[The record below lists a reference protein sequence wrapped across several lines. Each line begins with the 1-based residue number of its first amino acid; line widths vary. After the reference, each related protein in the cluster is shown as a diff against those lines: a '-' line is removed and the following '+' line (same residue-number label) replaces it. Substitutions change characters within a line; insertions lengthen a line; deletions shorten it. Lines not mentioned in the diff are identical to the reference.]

1 MSINITT
8 LFLILGCMQIS
19 AKSVSQTI
27 SYKSNAAS
35 ITNVFSVVEAQTGY
49 YVVYNA
55 KIIKSVA
62 PVTISANNMP
72 LSEFLNRVLKPLS
85 LKYTISENTILITK
99 QPRRSDTTPIAGT
112 EAQQREIT
120 GRMTDEQGNTIQG
133 VTIGVKGSVIGT
145 TSNENGD
152 YRITVSDNATTL
164 VFSMVGFETQEHVI
178 DGLSNL
184 DVTMIA
190 SVSDLGEVI
199 VVGYGTQNKG
209 TLTGAVSAVSEEQ
222 LGLAP
227 AGDAASRLQGRVS
240 GVTITNN
247 NSPGG
252 NSVVRVRGIGSINN
266 NNPLYIVDGVPI
278 SGGLNA
284 INPNDIETMTVL
296 KDASSSAI
304 YGSRAAN
311 GVIVI
316 TTKSGKG
323 GKLTLDFSARYGVQ
337 SPMNKLELLNTQE
350 LGEKKWQEKMNDG
363 LTSESAG
370 WGDLQYGYGT
380 TPVIPDYAF
389 PQAGMAGEVDESLY
403 NYPAPYY
410 GITKANKQG
419 TDWLDEIFHTA
430 SIQEYNFSIR
440 GGGENGNYFI
450 SSGLLDQN
458 GIVEY
463 TGFRRYSVRSNS
475 NFKVAKWLEMGQNLG
490 ISYANQNGL
499 RGGEVNGA
507 ITSAMNAHPILP
519 VYDIRGNF
527 AGTKSPG
534 TGNGHNPVAQL
545 IRGQNN
551 YSRDTRILGNIF
563 AQVNFTKD
571 LSFKSN
577 FGADLSNN
585 KAKNY
590 TLRNPE
596 FTQSNMNNG
605 ILESHLSGFQF
616 NWANTLTFKK
626 AVNDS
631 HNFDVLIG
639 AEAIKHTTELFN
651 AGRSS
656 YAFENVDFMVLDAGE
671 ENFINAGN
679 FDSWSLFSYFGR
691 LNYNYNGKYLFE
703 AVLRRDGSSR
713 FTEANR
719 WGTFPALSAGW
730 RVLEDIGEINFID
743 DLKLRAGW
751 GQNGNDNVGNYNAYS
766 TFRSHGFESYYNISG
781 SSRNRSEAGIAPF
794 RLGNLQGRWETNTTT
809 NVGLDLIMFS
819 RKLELNVDLYSRKT
833 TDMLYPD
840 TRPAT
845 WGALELASINV
856 GEMKNS
862 GFDIMLAYR
871 HDVGQTWSFNASANL
886 SHYKNRAIKL
896 NGNPNEIRFGSLLQN
911 DYYTITQAGIPISSH
926 FGYVTDGFFDTQAE
940 VDAYPKFN
948 PNLDGIDTYSKPGV
962 FKYKDVNNDG
972 VVNQDDRTIIGNPHP
987 QFTYGLN
994 LYAQYKGLVDLTV
1007 FFQGSQGNDIANF
1020 AKRTILFNRNDGNYL
1035 KARLYESW
1043 TPERYA
1049 NGDKITVPISTNND
1063 AILQRPSTFFV
1074 EDGSYF
1080 RLKDVQLGFNVPG
1093 KALTRVGATSVR
1105 VFLQATNL
1113 FTITKYSGLDPEISS
1128 NNDTNLGVDQTVYP
1142 TPRMFTFGINM
1153 NF

>member
-1 MSINITT
+1 MRLSLMWLVVSMHMSVFAIGQHVT
-8 LFLILGCMQIS
+8 LNQR
-19 AKSVSQTI
+19 
-27 SYKSNAAS
+27 NASLATVLKE
-35 ITNVFSVVEAQTGY
+35 IKRQTGY
-49 YVVYNA
+49 HFLYDAEAVLE
-55 KIIKSVA
+55 A
-62 PVTISANNMP
+62 PPIS
-72 LSEFLNRVLKPLS
+72 LTLKNVPVEEALKQCLEGLS
-85 LKYTISENTILITK
+85 LKFVINQKNIIISK
-99 QPRRSDTTPIAGT
+99 QSSPVAKP
-112 EAQQREIT
+112 EIT
-120 GRMTDEQGNTIQG
+120 TQRTVTGRVTDTNGTPLEG
-133 VTIGVKGSVIGT
+133 VTVSVMGT
-145 TSNENGD
+145 A
-152 YRITVSDNATTL
+152 IATTTDNEGTYRL
-164 VFSMVGFETQEHVI
+164 VLPSEVGTIVFTIVGYARYEADSSSGDVI
-178 DGLSNL
+178 NVSLREE
-184 DVTMIA
+184 I
-190 SVSDLGEVI
+190 SDLEEVV
-199 VVGYGTQNKG
+199 VVGYGTQNKS

-240 GVTITNN
+240 GVTVTNN

-252 NSVVRVRGIGSINN
+252 SATVRVRGIGSINN
-266 NNPLYIVDGVPI
+266 NNPLYVVDGVPI

-323 GKLTLDFSARYGVQ
+323 GKLKLDFSGRYGLQ
-337 SPMNKLELLNTQE
+337 NPMNKLDLLNSQE
-350 LGEKKWQEKMNDG
+350 LGEKKWQEKINDG
-363 LTSESAG
+363 LTPESAG
-370 WGDLQYGYGT
+370 WGDLQYGYGPD
-380 TPVIPDYAF
+380 PVIPDYTF
-389 PQAGMAGEVDESLY
+389 PQAGKIGEVDENLY
-403 NYPAPYY
+403 SYPSPYY
-410 GITKANKQG
+410 GITKANKAG
-419 TDWLDEIFHTA
+419 TDWLDEIFNTA
-430 SIQEYNFSIR
+430 SIQEYNFSVR
-440 GGGENGNYFI
+440 GGGENSSYFI
-450 SSGLLDQN
+450 SSGLLDQR
-458 GIVEY
+458 GIVRE

-475 NFKVAKWLEMGQNLG
+475 SFKITNWLEIGQNLG
-490 ISYANQNGL
+490 VSYSDQNGL
-499 RGGEVNGA
+499 RDGDVTAA

-519 VYDIRGNF
+519 VYDIKGNF

-545 IRGQNN
+545 IRGKNN
-551 YSRDTRILGNIF
+551 YSRETRILGNVY
-563 AQVNFTKD
+563 AQANFTKD
-571 LSFKSN
+571 LSFRST
-577 FGADLSNN
+577 FGTDLNNN
-585 KAKNY
+585 KAKVY

-596 FTQSNMNNG
+596 FTQTNLNNG
-605 ILESHLSGFQF
+605 ILETHLSGFQF
-616 NWANTLTFKK
+616 NWSNTLTFSKILGD
-626 AVNDS
+626 N
-631 HNFDVLIG
+631 HHFDLLIG
-639 AEAIKHTTELFN
+639 TEAIKHTTELFN

-656 YAFENVDFMVLDAGE
+656 YAFEDEDFMILDAGE

-679 FDSWSLFSYFGR
+679 FDSWSLFSYFSR
-691 LNYNYNGKYLFE
+691 LNYNYNGKYLLE
-703 AVLRRDGSSR
+703 AVVRRDGSSR
-713 FTEANR
+713 FTKANR

-730 RVLEDIGEINFID
+730 RALEDLGEVSFID
-743 DLKLRAGW
+743 DLKLRVGW

-809 NVGLDLIMFS
+809 NAGVDLMMFN
-819 RKLELNVDLYSRKT
+819 RKLEVNFDVFTRRT

-862 GFDIMLAYR
+862 GFDLMVAYR
-871 HDVGQTWSFNASANL
+871 HDIGETWHFNASANL
-886 SHYKNRAIKL
+886 SHYKNKAINL
-896 NGNPNEIRFGSLLQN
+896 NGNPNEIRYGSQLQN

-926 FGYVTDGFFDTQAE
+926 YGYVVEGFFNTQE
-940 VDAYPKFN
+940 EIDAHPKFN
-948 PNLDGIDTYSKPGV
+948 PNLDGIDTYSKLGV

-972 VVNQDDRTIIGNPHP
+972 VVNQDDRTIIGSPHP
-987 QFTYGLN
+987 DFTYGIN
-994 LYAQYKGLVDLTV
+994 LYAQYKGLVDLTI

-1035 KARLYESW
+1035 KSRLYESW

-1049 NGDKITVPISTNND
+1049 NGERITLPITTNND

-1080 RLKDVQLGFNVPG
+1080 RLKDVQLGFNVPDG
-1093 KALTRVGATSVR
+1093 ALSKLRASSLR
-1105 VFLQATNL
+1105 IFLQATNL
-1113 FTITKYSGLDPEISS
+1113 FTVTEYSGLDPELSS
-1128 NNDTNLGVDQTVYP
+1128 GNDSNLGVDSTVYP